1 MDIVDPNCQDIVLI
15 SEDYCLDKSFDIIQK
30 NFEVLTTKLENKQKE
45 VDLYKILR
53 EKYSK
58 NKQKYEKF
66 LTFVNQ
72 FSGNLLDVYYVFEKY
87 RNIWSIINTP
97 MEIVYPSII
106 SLNNWGEFDKKNGIL
121 TKTLASQNTQ
131 KEILEWTNYK
141 FEYSLYGLYEFLNV
155 RVYID
160 TSLPFNFSL
169 NAEYD
174 ELCLANGGTKT
185 VCCRGCGF
193 GSDNKGCNRMGP
205 KGTHV
210 CGNMYDYCPSGNHS
224 TNCAT
229 GQCTGSGNKKLQ
241 INKTITLPND
251 TYLLGSNV
259 LKLKVNKNTKL
270 WEII

>member
-1 MDIVDPNCQDIVLI
+1 MDIIDPNCQDIVLI

-30 NFEVLTTKLENKQKE
+30 NFDVLTKKLDNKQKE

-72 FSGNLLDVYYVFEKY
+72 FSGNLIDVYYVFEQY

-97 MEIVYPSII
+97 MEIVYPTII
-106 SLNNWGEFDKKNGIL
+106 SLDNWGEFDEKRGIL
-121 TKTLASQNTQ
+121 KKTLASQNTEKQ
-131 KEILEWTNYK
+131 ILEWTNYK
-141 FEYSLYGLYEFLNV
+141 FEYSLYGIYEYLNV
-155 RVYID
+155 RVYVD
-160 TSLPFNFSL
+160 TTLPFKFSL
-169 NAEYD
+169 KAEYD
-174 ELCLANGGTKT
+174 ELCLASGGTTT
-185 VCCRGCGF
+185 VCCRGCAF
-193 GSDNKGCNRMGP
+193 DRENKGCNRMGP
-205 KGTHV
+205 NGSHV
-210 CGNMYDYCPSGNHS
+210 CGNMYDYCPNARHS

-229 GQCTGSGNKKLQ
+229 GQCRGSGGKKLE

-251 TYLLGSNV
+251 TYLLGNNI
-259 LKLKVNKNTKL
+259 LKLKVNKDTKL